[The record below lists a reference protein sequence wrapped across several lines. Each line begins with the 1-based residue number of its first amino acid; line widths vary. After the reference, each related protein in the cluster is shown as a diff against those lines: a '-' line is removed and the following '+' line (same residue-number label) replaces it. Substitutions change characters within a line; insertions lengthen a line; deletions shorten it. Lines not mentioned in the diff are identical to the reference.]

1 MAEALTAPTK
11 ETATAKV
18 IELPVRRR
26 RPVSRETG
34 SDDFAREQRVRLAR
48 DLHDVVGSAMT
59 TINLHALAALELVE
73 RSPEE
78 AAEAL
83 RTIADSSARS
93 LSEVRGLV
101 ASLRDAGPPPRYSPR
116 LARLEELVWAAVA
129 GRLDVEVSV
138 TGPVE
143 ELLWTHDEA
152 AYRIVQESVTNVLR
166 HSDATRLE
174 VTVAVHSDELQVD
187 VRDNGVAGGADIPC
201 GCGIAGMRE
210 RAELLGGHLSAGR
223 VSSRGFR
230 IQARIPLPARIP
242 GGELDAC

>member
-18 IELPVRRR
+18 IDLPVRRHW
-26 RPVSRETG
+26 PVTQGSG
-34 SDDFAREQRVRLAR
+34 SDGVAREQCVRLAR

-59 TINLHALAALELVE
+59 TINLYALAALELVE
-73 RSPEE
+73 RNPEE

-83 RTIADSSARS
+83 RTIAESSARS

-101 ASLRDAGPPPRYSPR
+101 ASLRHAGPPPRYSPR
-116 LARLEELVWAAVA
+116 LARLEELVMSAVA
-129 GRLDVEVSV
+129 GRLEVEVSV
-138 TGPVE
+138 TGAIE

-174 VTVAVHSDELQVD
+174 VTVAVHGDELQVD
-187 VRDNGVAGGADIPC
+187 VRDNGVAGGADIPS

-210 RAELLGGHLSAGR
+210 RAELLGGRLSAGR
-223 VSSRGFR
+223 ASSRGFG
-230 IQARIPLPARIP
+230 IQACIPLPGRMP